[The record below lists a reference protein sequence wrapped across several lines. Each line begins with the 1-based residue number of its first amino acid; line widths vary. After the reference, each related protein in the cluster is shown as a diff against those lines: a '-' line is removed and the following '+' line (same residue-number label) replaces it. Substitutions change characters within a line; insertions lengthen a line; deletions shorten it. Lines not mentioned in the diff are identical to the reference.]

1 MATAKTLYAV
11 GPTAF
16 TITLAS
22 LASFGAREGTAV
34 SNTTNLGLDVTF
46 SGKVAAGAA
55 VPSGDCYLL
64 AGSFDGNNYSYP
76 LTGADANV
84 TLSAKAICSLA
95 GLQYGQLVP
104 GTGLVFL
111 EAIGTFGLAAATLGV
126 AFPPLSI
133 SQAFQM
139 AGLTVPESFSPVIV
153 NCQGQAFDATA
164 AHFAVYY
171 TVIEQT
177 IA

>member
-46 SGKVAAGAA
+46 SGKVTAGAA
-55 VPSGDCYLL
+55 VPTGDCYLL

-84 TLSAKAICSLA
+84 TLSGKAIASLA

-104 GTGLVFL
+104 GTGLIFL
-111 EAIGTFGLAAATLGV
+111 EAIPTYGLAATTAV
-126 AFPPLSI
+126 PFPPVSI

-164 AHFAVYY
+164 GHFAVYY

>member
-22 LASFGAREGTAV
+22 LASFAAREGTAV

-46 SGKVAAGAA
+46 SGKVTAGAA
-55 VPSGDCYLL
+55 VPTGDCYLL
-64 AGSFDGNNYSYP
+64 AGSYDGNNYSYP
-76 LTGADANV
+76 LTGADAGV
-84 TLSAKAICSLA
+84 TLAAKAIASLA
-95 GLQYGQLVP
+95 NLQYGQLVP

-111 EAIGTFGLAAATLGV
+111 EAIPTFGLALGTAV
-126 AFPPLSI
+126 PFPPISI